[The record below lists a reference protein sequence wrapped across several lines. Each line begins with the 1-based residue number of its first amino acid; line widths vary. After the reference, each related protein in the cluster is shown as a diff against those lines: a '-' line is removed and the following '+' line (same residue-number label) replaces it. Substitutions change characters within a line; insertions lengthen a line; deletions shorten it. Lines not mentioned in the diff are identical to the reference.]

1 MAETGAYTP
10 RRVPRAETWWLR
22 GVRHR
27 VWCWG
32 PDGGRPLVLLHGW
45 MDTGQTWQFLVDA
58 LASERRVIAP
68 DWRGFGDS
76 EWVLGGYYFPD
87 YLADLDALLERVGGE
102 PVDLV
107 GHSMGGNVAGLY
119 AGVRPT
125 RIRRL
130 ALVEG
135 FGARARDASEA
146 PENYARWLDHWQ
158 TPPALHEPDSLENFA
173 GRLQLRHPH
182 LTNERALFVAAAWL
196 RPEGDGWQIRAD
208 PGHKRR
214 NPVLYRLEEAEACW
228 RCITAPALW
237 VVGNDS
243 RTLSWFGGEE
253 ELKRRREIIGAEEV
267 RIDRAG
273 HMIHH
278 DQPEA
283 LAGSLET
290 FLDAVEAPAR
300 CCD

>member
-1 MAETGAYTP
+1 MADTQMYVP
-10 RRVPRAETWWLR
+10 RRVPRAEDLYLR

-27 VWCWG
+27 LWCWG
-32 PDGGRPLVLLHGW
+32 PATGRPLVLLHGW

-58 LASERRVIAP
+58 LARERRIVAP

-76 EWVLGGYYFPD
+76 QWMPGGYYFPD
-87 YLADLDALLERVGGE
+87 YLADLDGLLDHVAGDE

-119 AGVRPT
+119 AGVRPQ

-135 FGARARDASEA
+135 FGARTREPEEA
-146 PENYARWLDHWQ
+146 PDNYARWLDQWHA
-158 TPPALHEPDSLENFA
+158 PPELHEPESLEAFA
-173 GRLQLRHPH
+173 QRLQQRHPH
-182 LTNERALFVAAAWL
+182 LTADRALFVAGAWL
-196 RPEGDGWQIRAD
+196 RPEGDGWQLRAD

-214 NPVLYRLEEAEACW
+214 NPVLYRLAEAEACW
-228 RCITAPALW
+228 QCITASALW

-243 RTLSWFGGEE
+243 RTVSWFGGEE
-253 ELKRRREIIGAEEV
+253 ELARRRGIIGAEEV
-267 RIDRAG
+267 RIDAAG

-283 LAGSLET
+283 LAAVLEP
-290 FLDAVEAPAR
+290 FFDAA
-300 CCD
+300 D